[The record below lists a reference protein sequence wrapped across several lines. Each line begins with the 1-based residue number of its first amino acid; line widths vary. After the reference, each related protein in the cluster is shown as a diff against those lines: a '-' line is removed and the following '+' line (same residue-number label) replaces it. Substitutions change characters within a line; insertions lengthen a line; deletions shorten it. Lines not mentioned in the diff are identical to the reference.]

1 MTELKHLF
9 QPIQIGT
16 LELKNRIVFLAAD
29 TGYGDDCMVTDRQK
43 NYYAAR
49 ARGGTGLLI
58 TGMVWPS
65 SMGKPI
71 PGRMG
76 IYHDR
81 FITGL
86 RQLVDVVH
94 AEGARI
100 AIQLSLQYFWARG
113 EGAPLEEVGPSA
125 IATRRNS
132 QPRELNLDEIEQIIN
147 EYSEGA
153 RRARDAGFDAVE
165 LHCGIGYLISRFLSP
180 CTNKRTDEYGGSLEN
195 RMRFLL
201 EIIASSKRKAGSDY
215 PLLCRISADEFMEG
229 GHTLEDTKKLIPVL
243 EGEGVHCFDIGA
255 GWHECRT
262 PLVYMSVPRGAF
274 VYLAE
279 EIKKVAKTPVVAAY
293 RINDPI
299 LADKIIAEGRA
310 DLIGMGRAL
319 IADPELPNKAR
330 EGRLEEIRPCT
341 ACGHCLDVVMLG
353 APLACAVN
361 PQVGK
366 EAEYTSVPAKTPKK
380 VFVIGGGP
388 AGMEAAAGVAERG
401 HQVTL
406 FEKRD
411 RLGGNLLLAAV
422 PSYKWELSN
431 LTNYLET
438 RLKKSGAQIRLN
450 QEVSQKTIT
459 EGKPEVVIVAT
470 GATLLIPDIPGV
482 NGGNVVTAL
491 QVLGGERE
499 VGERVVIV
507 GGGMIG
513 CETAEYLA
521 DKGKRV
527 TILEMLERIGADIGM
542 TTRWVIMQRL
552 RSARI
557 AMETKAKVEEITDKG
572 VAVSRDGF
580 AEFFAADSVVLAVG
594 LVPYNELARR
604 LEGKVTECY
613 SIGDCTEAQRI
624 VHAIEGGFRIAREI

>member
-1 MTELKHLF
+1 
-9 QPIQIGT
+9 
-16 LELKNRIVFLAAD
+16 
-29 TGYGDDCMVTDRQK
+29 
-43 NYYAAR
+43 
-49 ARGGTGLLI
+49 
-58 TGMVWPS
+58 
-65 SMGKPI
+65 
-71 PGRMG
+71 
-76 IYHDR
+76 
-81 FITGL
+81 
-86 RQLVDVVH
+86 
-94 AEGARI
+94 
-100 AIQLSLQYFWARG
+100 
-113 EGAPLEEVGPSA
+113 
-125 IATRRNS
+125 
-132 QPRELNLDEIEQIIN
+132 
-147 EYSEGA
+147 
-153 RRARDAGFDAVE
+153 AGFDAVE

-229 GHTLEDTKKLIPVL
+229 GHTLEDTKKLIPIL
-243 EGEGVHCFDIGA
+243 EGEGVHCLDVGA

-262 PLVYMSVPRGAF
+262 PLVHMSVPRGAF

-279 EIKKVAKTPVVAAY
+279 EIKKVAKIPVVAAY

-319 IADPELPNKAR
+319 IVDPELPNKAR
-330 EGRLEEIRPCT
+330 EGRLEEIRPCI

-388 AGMEAAAGVAERG
+388 AGMEAAAGAAERG

-406 FEKRD
+406 FEKGD

-438 RLKKSGAQIRLN
+438 QLRKSGAQISLN
-450 QEVSQKTIT
+450 QEVTEETIA
-459 EGKPEVVIVAT
+459 EGKPDVVVIAT
-470 GATLLIPDIPGV
+470 GAIPRIPDIPGID
-482 NGGNVVTAL
+482 GGNVVTAL
-491 QVLGGERE
+491 EVLGGNKE
-499 VGERVVIV
+499 VGDRVVIV

-513 CETAEYLA
+513 CEVAEHLA
-521 DKGKRV
+521 EKGKQV
-527 TILEMLERIGADIGM
+527 TILEMLERIGIDIGM

-552 RSARI
+552 RNAGIR
-557 AMETKAKVEEITDKG
+557 METKAKAEKLTDKG
-572 VAVSRDGF
+572 VVASRDGST
-580 AEFFAADSVVLAVG
+580 EFFAADSIVVAMG
-594 LVPYNELARR
+594 LVPQNELYRR
-604 LEGKVTECY
+604 LEAKGTKCY
-613 SIGDCTEAQRI
+613 SIGDCNEAQKI
-624 VHAIEGGFRIAREI
+624 LQAIEDGHRIAREM

>member
-1 MTELKHLF
+1 MSDLKHLF
-9 QPIQIGT
+9 KPIQIGT
-16 LELKNRIVFLAAD
+16 LQLKNRIVYLAAD
-29 TGYGDDCMVTDRQK
+29 TGYGDNDMVTDRQK
-43 NYYAAR
+43 DYYAAR

-58 TGMVWPS
+58 TGIVLPS

-94 AEGARI
+94 AEGAKI

-113 EGAPLEEVGPSA
+113 EGALLEEVGPSA

-132 QPRELNLDEIEQIIN
+132 QPRELNLDEIKQIIN

-229 GHTLEDTKKLIPVL
+229 GHTLEDTKKLIPIL
-243 EGEGVHCFDIGA
+243 EGVGVHCLDIGA

-262 PLVYMSVPRGAF
+262 PLVHMSVPRGAF

-279 EIKKVAKTPVVAAY
+279 EIKKVAKIPVVAAY

-299 LADKIIAEGRA
+299 LADNIIAEGRA
-310 DLIGMGRAL
+310 DLVGMGRAL

-330 EGRLEEIRPCT
+330 EGRLDEIRPCI

-366 EAEYTSVPAKTPKK
+366 EAEYTSVPAKKPKK

-388 AGMEAAAGVAERG
+388 AGMEAAAGAAEGG

-438 RLKKSGAQIRLN
+438 RLKASGAQIRLN
-450 QEVSQKTIT
+450 QEVSEKTIA

-470 GATLLIPDIPGV
+470 GATPLIPDIPGV

-491 QVLGGERE
+491 QVLGGERG

-527 TILEMLERIGADIGM
+527 IILEMLERIGADIGM

-557 AMETKAKVEEITDKG
+557 AMETRAKVEEITDKG
-572 VAVSRDGF
+572 VVVSRNGF

-594 LVPYNELARR
+594 LVPQNELARR
-604 LEGKVTECY
+604 LEGRVTECY

-624 VHAIEGGFRIAREI
+624 VQAIEGGFRIAREI

>member
-1 MTELKHLF
+1 MSDLKHLF
-9 QPIQIGT
+9 KPIQIGT
-16 LELKNRIVFLAAD
+16 LQLKNRIVYLAAD
-29 TGYGDDCMVTDRQK
+29 TGYGDNDMVTDRQK
-43 NYYAAR
+43 DYYAAR

-58 TGMVWPS
+58 TGIVLPS

-94 AEGARI
+94 AEGAKI

-113 EGAPLEEVGPSA
+113 EGALLEEVGPSA

-132 QPRELNLDEIEQIIN
+132 QPRELNLDEIKQIIN

-215 PLLCRISADEFMEG
+215 PLICRISADEFMEG
-229 GHTLEDTKKLIPVL
+229 GHTLEDTKKLIPIL
-243 EGEGVHCFDIGA
+243 EGVGVHCLDIGA

-262 PLVYMSVPRGAF
+262 PLVHMSVPRGAF

-279 EIKKVAKTPVVAAY
+279 EIKKVAKIPVVAAY

-299 LADKIIAEGRA
+299 LADNIIAEGRA
-310 DLIGMGRAL
+310 DLVGMGRAL

-330 EGRLEEIRPCT
+330 EGRLDEIRPCI

-366 EAEYTSVPAKTPKK
+366 EAEYTSVPAKKPKK

-388 AGMEAAAGVAERG
+388 AGMEAAAGAAEGG

-438 RLKKSGAQIRLN
+438 RLKASGAQIRLN
-450 QEVSQKTIT
+450 QEVSEKTIA

-470 GATLLIPDIPGV
+470 GATPLIPDIPGV

-491 QVLGGERE
+491 QVLGGERG

-527 TILEMLERIGADIGM
+527 IILEMLERIGADIGM

-557 AMETKAKVEEITDKG
+557 AMETRAKVEEITDKG
-572 VAVSRDGF
+572 VVVSRNGF

-594 LVPYNELARR
+594 LVPQNELARR
-604 LEGKVTECY
+604 LEGRVTECY

-624 VHAIEGGFRIAREI
+624 VQAIEGGFRIAREI

>member
-16 LELKNRIVFLAAD
+16 LELKNRIVLLAAD
-29 TGYGDDCMVTDRQK
+29 TGYGDNDMVTERQK
-43 NYYAAR
+43 EYYAAR

-58 TGMVWPS
+58 TGLVLPS
-65 SMGKPI
+65 SMGKPL

-81 FITGL
+81 FIPGL
-86 RQLVDVVH
+86 RQLVDAVH
-94 AEGARI
+94 SEGAKI

-113 EGAPLEEVGPSA
+113 EGAPVEEVGPSA
-125 IATRRNS
+125 ISTRRNS
-132 QPRELNLDEIEQIIN
+132 QPRELNLDEIQQIIG
-147 EYSEGA
+147 EYSEGT
-153 RRARDAGFDAVE
+153 RRAREAGFDAVE
-165 LHCGIGYLISRFLSP
+165 FHCGIGYLISRFLSP
-180 CTNKRTDEYGGSLEN
+180 CTNKRSDEYGGSLEK

-215 PLLCRISADEFMEG
+215 PLICRVSADEFMEG
-229 GHTLEDTKKLIPVL
+229 GHTLDDTRKLVPIL
-243 EGEGVHCFDIGA
+243 EQAGVHCLNIGA

-262 PLVYMSVPRGAF
+262 PLVHMSVPRGAF

-279 EIKKVAKTPVVAAY
+279 EIKKVAKVPVVAAY

-299 LADKIIAEGRA
+299 LADRIVAEGRA

-319 IADPELPNKAR
+319 IADPELPNKAS
-330 EGRLEEIRPCT
+330 EGRLHEIRPCI
-341 ACGHCLDVVMLG
+341 ACGHCLDVIMLG
-353 APLACAVN
+353 APLVCAVN

-366 EAEYTSVPAKTPKK
+366 EAEYTSVPTAKPKK

-388 AGMEAAAGVAERG
+388 AGMEAAAGAAERG

-406 FEKRD
+406 FEKGG

-422 PSYKWELSN
+422 PSYKCEISN
-431 LTNYLET
+431 LTNYLEA

-450 QEVSQKTIT
+450 QEVDEETIA
-459 EGKPEVVIVAT
+459 EGKPEVVLVAV
-470 GATLLIPDIPGV
+470 GATPLIPNIPGV
-482 NGGNVVTAL
+482 NGENVVTAL
-491 QVLGGERE
+491 EVLGGERE
-499 VGERVVIV
+499 VGEHVVIV

-513 CETAEYLA
+513 CEAAEYLA
-521 DKGKRV
+521 YKGKQV

-552 RSARI
+552 RNAGI

-572 VAVSRDGF
+572 VMASRDGSV
-580 AEFFAADSVVLAVG
+580 EFFTADSVVLAVG
-594 LVPYNELARR
+594 LVPRNELAQR
-604 LEGKVTECY
+604 LEGRNTECHC
-613 SIGDCTEAQRI
+613 IGDCTKAQKI
-624 VHAIEGGFRIAREI
+624 IQAIEDGFHIAREI

>member
-16 LELKNRIVFLAAD
+16 LELKNRIVLLAAD
-29 TGYGDDCMVTDRQK
+29 TGYGDNDMVTERQK
-43 NYYAAR
+43 EYYAAR
-49 ARGGTGLLI
+49 ARGGAGLLI
-58 TGMVWPS
+58 TGLVLPS
-65 SMGKPI
+65 SMGKPL

-81 FITGL
+81 FIPGL
-86 RQLVDVVH
+86 RQLVDAVH
-94 AEGARI
+94 SEGAKI

-113 EGAPLEEVGPSA
+113 EGAPVEEVGPSA
-125 IATRRNS
+125 ISTRRNS
-132 QPRELNLDEIEQIIN
+132 QPRELNLDEIQQIIG
-147 EYSEGA
+147 EYSEGT
-153 RRARDAGFDAVE
+153 RRAREAGFDAVE
-165 LHCGIGYLISRFLSP
+165 FHCGIGYLISRFLSP
-180 CTNKRTDEYGGSLEN
+180 CTNKRSDEYGGSLEK

-215 PLLCRISADEFMEG
+215 PLICRVSADEFMEG
-229 GHTLEDTKKLIPVL
+229 GHTLDDTRKLVPIL
-243 EGEGVHCFDIGA
+243 EQAGVHCLNIGA

-262 PLVYMSVPRGAF
+262 PLVHMSVPRGAF

-279 EIKKVAKTPVVAAY
+279 EIKKVAKVPVVAAY

-299 LADKIIAEGRA
+299 LADRIVAEGRA

-319 IADPELPNKAR
+319 IADPELPNKAS
-330 EGRLEEIRPCT
+330 EGRLHEIRPCI
-341 ACGHCLDVVMLG
+341 ACGHCLDVIMLG
-353 APLACAVN
+353 APLVCAVN

-366 EAEYTSVPAKTPKK
+366 EAEYTSVPTAKPKK

-388 AGMEAAAGVAERG
+388 AGMEAAAGAAERG

-406 FEKRD
+406 FEKGG

-422 PSYKWELSN
+422 PSYKCEISN
-431 LTNYLET
+431 LTNYLEA

-450 QEVSQKTIT
+450 QEVDEETIA
-459 EGKPEVVIVAT
+459 EGKPEVVLVAV
-470 GATLLIPDIPGV
+470 GATPLIPNIPGV
-482 NGGNVVTAL
+482 NGENVVTAL
-491 QVLGGERE
+491 EVLGGERE
-499 VGERVVIV
+499 VGEHVVIV

-513 CETAEYLA
+513 CEAAEYLA
-521 DKGKRV
+521 YKGKQV

-552 RSARI
+552 RNAGI

-572 VAVSRDGF
+572 VMASRDGSV
-580 AEFFAADSVVLAVG
+580 EFFTADSVVLAVG
-594 LVPYNELARR
+594 LVPRNELAQR
-604 LEGKVTECY
+604 LEGRNTECHC
-613 SIGDCTEAQRI
+613 IGDCTKAQKI
-624 VHAIEGGFRIAREI
+624 IQAIEDGFHIAREI

>member
-1 MTELKHLF
+1 
-9 QPIQIGT
+9 
-16 LELKNRIVFLAAD
+16 
-29 TGYGDDCMVTDRQK
+29 
-43 NYYAAR
+43 
-49 ARGGTGLLI
+49 
-58 TGMVWPS
+58 
-65 SMGKPI
+65 
-71 PGRMG
+71 
-76 IYHDR
+76 
-81 FITGL
+81 
-86 RQLVDVVH
+86 
-94 AEGARI
+94 
-100 AIQLSLQYFWARG
+100 
-113 EGAPLEEVGPSA
+113 
-125 IATRRNS
+125 
-132 QPRELNLDEIEQIIN
+132 
-147 EYSEGA
+147 
-153 RRARDAGFDAVE
+153 
-165 LHCGIGYLISRFLSP
+165 
-180 CTNKRTDEYGGSLEN
+180 
-195 RMRFLL
+195 
-201 EIIASSKRKAGSDY
+201 
-215 PLLCRISADEFMEG
+215 MEG
-229 GHTLEDTKKLIPVL
+229 GHTLEDSIKLAPIL
-243 EGEGVHCFDIGA
+243 ERAGVHCLSMQA
-255 GWHECRT
+255 GWHECPR
-262 PLVYMSVPRGAF
+262 PLVHMSVPRGAF
-274 VYLAE
+274 VYIAE
-279 EIKKVAKTPVVAAY
+279 EVKKVVSIPVVAAY

-299 LADKIIAEGRA
+299 LAERIIVEGRA

-330 EGRLEEIRPCT
+330 EGKLDEIRPCI

-366 EAEYTSVPAKTPKK
+366 EAEYTSVPAKKPKK

-388 AGMEAAAGVAERG
+388 AGMEAAAGAAERG

-438 RLKKSGAQIRLN
+438 WLKKSGAQIRLN
-450 QEVSQKTIT
+450 QEVSEKTVT
-459 EGKPEVVIVAT
+459 EEKPEVVIVAT
-470 GATLLIPDIPGV
+470 GATPLIPDIPGV

-527 TILEMLERIGADIGM
+527 IILEMLERIGADIGM

-557 AMETKAKVEEITDKG
+557 AMETTAKVEEITDKG
-572 VAVSRDGF
+572 VVVSRDGL

-594 LVPYNELARR
+594 LVPQNELARR
-604 LEGKVTECY
+604 LEGRVTECHC
-613 SIGDCTEAQRI
+613 IGDCTEAQRI
-624 VHAIEGGFRIAREI
+624 VQAIEAGFRIAREI